1 MIIPETAN
9 IPFDIFK
16 VKWRL
21 LQKNMFKFLKAIKTS
36 WHNEDYLF
44 SLNFTMTLDLITNW
58 AVIWELKYLALLK
71 SLINEWT
78 YQIKFLKLINEEET
92 TQLLTQKAAT
102 D

>member
-1 MIIPETAN
+1 
-9 IPFDIFK
+9 
-16 VKWRL
+16 
-21 LQKNMFKFLKAIKTS
+21 
-36 WHNEDYLF
+36 
-44 SLNFTMTLDLITNW
+44 MTLDRITNGS
-58 AVIWELKYLALLK
+58 VIWELKYLALLK